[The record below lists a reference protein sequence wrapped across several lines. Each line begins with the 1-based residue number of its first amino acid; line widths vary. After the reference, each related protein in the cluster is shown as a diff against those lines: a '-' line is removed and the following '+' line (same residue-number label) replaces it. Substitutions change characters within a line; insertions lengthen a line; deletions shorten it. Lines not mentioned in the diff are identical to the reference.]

1 MTDRRAYPGQF
12 YQGVDEEIAYT
23 VNVGKWATAPTATCV
38 VAKLDGTDV
47 SASVLSGNPS
57 ISGSLI
63 TTGCLTS
70 LSAGED
76 YKVEVKF
83 AQGGQ
88 IWECYFF
95 VTGEV

>member
-1 MTDRRAYPGQF
+1 MTSRQTDPGQF
-12 YQGVDEEIAYT
+12 YQGVDEELPKT
-23 VNVGKWATAPTATCV
+23 VNVGKWAASPTSACV

-47 SASVLSGNPS
+47 SGSVLSGNPS

-76 YKVEVKF
+76 YRVEMKF
-83 AQGGQ
+83 AQDGQ
-88 IWECYFF
+88 VWECYFF
-95 VTGEV
+95 VTGEL

>member
-1 MTDRRAYPGQF
+1 MTSRQTDPGQF

-23 VNVGKWATAPTATCV
+23 VNTGNWAVSPTAACV
-38 VAKLDGTDV
+38 VAKLGGTDV
-47 SASVLSGNPS
+47 SGSVLSGNPS

-76 YKVEVKF
+76 YRVEMKF
-83 AQGGQ
+83 AQDGQ
-88 IWECYFF
+88 IWECFFF

>member
-1 MTDRRAYPGQF
+1 MTSRQTDPGQF

-23 VNVGKWATAPTATCV
+23 VDTGNWAASPTGASV
-38 VAKLDGTDV
+38 VAKLDVVDV
-47 SASVLSGNPS
+47 SGSVLSGSPS

-76 YKVEVKF
+76 YRVEVKF
-83 AQGGQ
+83 AQDGQ
-88 IWECYFF
+88 IWECFFF